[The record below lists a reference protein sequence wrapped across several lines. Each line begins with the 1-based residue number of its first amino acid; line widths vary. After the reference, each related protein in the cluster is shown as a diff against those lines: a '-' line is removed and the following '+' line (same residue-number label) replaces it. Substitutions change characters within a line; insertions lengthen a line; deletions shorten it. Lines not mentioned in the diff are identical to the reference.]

1 MTIPL
6 FLVSSREGRLCVDG
20 RRVPKPSTR
29 ICTPDQ
35 FASGSLAIPATLENI
50 KVVSQVFLDLFIN
63 PQGMRL
69 PKGQGDGYPGLDV
82 VGKYKNVP
90 DEVKNDQDLLR
101 LFRGLFR
108 SPKNLTRGWCY
119 LASGTLHRFFYK
131 EFDLYKG
138 GDEYGDP
145 NDFHWW
151 LFNEKRGTIDLTEE
165 QYRIMKIYDLRN
177 DGKKMSPMGQSYG
190 VKTRN
195 MAVEVAKVLCGGY
208 VDAAIVKAT
217 GYKKD

>member
-1 MTIPL
+1 MSIPL

-20 RRVPKPSTR
+20 KRVPKPSTKP

-50 KVVSQVFLDLFIN
+50 KIVSQVFLDLFII
-63 PQGMRL
+63 PQGTRF
-69 PKGQGDGYPGLDV
+69 KGPSGRDRTLDV
-82 VGKYKNVP
+82 VPKYNVP
-90 DEVKNDQDLLR
+90 DAIKDHEGLVR

-108 SPKNLTRGWCY
+108 SNRNLTRGWCY

-151 LFNEKRGTIDLTEE
+151 LYNEKRGTIDLTEE
-165 QYRIMKIYDLRN
+165 QYRVMRIYDLRT
-177 DGKKMSPMGQSYG
+177 DGKKMSPMGYSYS
-190 VKTRN
+190 VKTKS
-195 MAVEVAKVLCGGY
+195 MAIRVAEVLCDGF
-208 VDAAIVKAT
+208 VDQALVKAT